1 MPRFLDSPIWYT
13 ETGNQTRGVV
23 SVSTS
28 ALNLTPEI
36 QEGGLNVSLIIP
48 PPDLPNVTTGW
59 NFGVVINR
67 ASLIVMGLFGPVV
80 TGAPTGFTTKYTPL
94 WKTTST
100 VNQADLVFFYK
111 F

>member
-48 PPDLPNVTTGW
+48 PRLAKCDYRMEFWGGN
-59 NFGVVINR
+59 
-67 ASLIVMGLFGPVV
+67 
-80 TGAPTGFTTKYTPL
+80 
-94 WKTTST
+94 
-100 VNQADLVFFYK
+100 
-111 F
+111 